1 MARQNFI
8 EGHRVR
14 VICARCSEPFVFLKK
29 TKAKIY
35 CDPCKR
41 QNRIESCERSSRLSY
56 ATKVK
61 PRRIA
66 AGDLINISV
75 RGEPDLTTT
84 LSVPADGRISFPLVD
99 ALRAAGLTPD
109 ELEILLTQKLR
120 RYISDPQVS
129 VKEIYVIETLP
140 DVWPVG

>member
-1 MARQNFI
+1 MAGKVNTPMIRLTLALI
-8 EGHRVR
+8 L
-14 VICARCSEPFVFLKK
+14 CSLVV
-29 TKAKIY
+29 A
-35 CDPCKR
+35 
-41 QNRIESCERSSRLSY
+41 QESRSGQSKG
-56 ATKVK
+56 TK